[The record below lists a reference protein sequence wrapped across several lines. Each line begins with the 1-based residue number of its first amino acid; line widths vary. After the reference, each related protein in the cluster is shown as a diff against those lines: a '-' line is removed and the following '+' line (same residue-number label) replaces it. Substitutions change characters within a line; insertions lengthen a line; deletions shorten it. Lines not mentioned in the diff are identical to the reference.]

1 MSDEVKVSDPHAEGL
16 TVLLPAAAKR
26 PRLIVCE
33 RDGHWAVALRRTRA
47 PESGRILQ
55 TRSLAECWAE
65 LATRPASFVAVELT
79 NENRDSL
86 LDRLVRLQHQ
96 FPLARAA
103 VVADRR
109 LGEYEW
115 LMREAGA
122 VHVECSPRRSDILAQ
137 LAARHLAHAPVP
149 RQSTT
154 ERLWAGLPWRE
165 SRR

>member
-1 MSDEVKVSDPHAEGL
+1 MSDELQASDPHADGL

-33 RDGHWAVALRRTRA
+33 RDGHWAVALRRTLA
-47 PESGRILQ
+47 PQWGRILQ
-55 TRSLAECWAE
+55 TRSLPECWTE
-65 LATRPASFVAVELT
+65 LATRPASFVVVELT
-79 NENRDSL
+79 NENTDGL

-96 FPLARAA
+96 FPLARAV

-109 LGEYEW
+109 LAEYEW

-122 VHVECSPRRSDILAQ
+122 VHFECSPRRSDIVAR

-149 RQSTT
+149 AQSATQ
-154 ERLWAGLPWRE
+154 RLWAGLPWRG
-165 SRR
+165 

>member
-1 MSDEVKVSDPHAEGL
+1 MSDERQVSDPHADGL

-33 RDGHWAVALRRTRA
+33 RDGHWAVALRRGLA
-47 PESGRILQ
+47 PESGKILQ
-55 TRSLAECWAE
+55 ARSLPQCGAE
-65 LATRPASFVAVELT
+65 LETRPASFVAVELT
-79 NENRDSL
+79 NENLDDL

-122 VHVECSPRRSDILAQ
+122 VYFECSPRRSDIVAR

-149 RQSTT
+149 TQSTT
-154 ERLWAGLPWRE
+154 ERLWAGLPWR
-165 SRR
+165 R